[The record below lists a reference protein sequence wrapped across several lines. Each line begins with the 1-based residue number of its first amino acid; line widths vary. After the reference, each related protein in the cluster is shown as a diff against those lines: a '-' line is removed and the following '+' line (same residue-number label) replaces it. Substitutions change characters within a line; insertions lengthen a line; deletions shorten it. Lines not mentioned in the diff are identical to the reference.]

1 MRKVILVLSL
11 LAAACGEQSSK
22 VEQTSA
28 NNAIAPQ
35 KILYPDI
42 EANELYGLSCAFVP
56 DGGGIG
62 AIALAMPGGGY
73 LKLDGKIVKL
83 EPANPDQDIG
93 PPQMAFHGDEQSF
106 TLSLDEAS
114 FRRDG
119 IETATYDAQLSI
131 TDKGGGELYSASGM
145 AQCGA

>member
-1 MRKVILVLSL
+1 MRKAVLPLVVVL
-11 LAAACGEQSSK
+11 AACGEQSSK

-28 NNAIAPQ
+28 NAVLPQ

-56 DGGGIG
+56 EGGGIG
-62 AIALAMPGGGY
+62 AIALAMPEGGY
-73 LKLDGKIVKL
+73 LKLADKILKL
-83 EPANPDQDIG
+83 EPANPDQPIG
-93 PPQMAFHGDEQSF
+93 PPQMAFRGKEQSF

-119 IETATYDAQLSI
+119 FETAIYDARLSI
-131 TDKGGGELYSASGM
+131 TDKGGAQLYSASGM